1 MERIG
6 ASCIAGIEGCVVTR
20 ERELERAA
28 LFRVRAAE
36 LREIA
41 PTMNDQAAATQLL
54 RMALS
59 YDTLALRLEGP
70 SNEDGSFVPIQAP
83 EP

>member
-1 MERIG
+1 M
-6 ASCIAGIEGCVVTR
+6 TR

-28 LFRVRAAE
+28 LFRARAAE

-41 PTMNDQAAATQLL
+41 PTMNDKAAGTQLL

-70 SNEDGSFVPIQAP
+70 SNDDGSFVTLPPP